1 LGNSIRQLKALMSD
15 IDGIYRT
22 NGLLK
27 MAAESGILGIL
38 QRFWCNP
45 RAL

>member
-1 LGNSIRQLKALMSD
+1 MRQLKALMSD

-27 MAAESGILGIL
+27 MAADSGILAVL
-38 QRFWCNP
+38 QRFWCNLD
-45 RAL
+45 AI